1 MIELI
6 FYFQLND
13 DNSDFIFNDYLSIL
27 SIIQIHEPKKIF
39 IYHHNDNLENSVYYK
54 YLIKCFSEE
63 LCEFIKYEN
72 YFINKLL
79 INMKENGGIY
89 IKNNFI
95 LLNKLSSYLLNDF
108 FFCED
113 CIYGFSKNCFKS
125 DKYKIKIIIDK
136 IFEIFGYKQNICK
149 LKNNTIYNELN
160 NNQLLNIIV
169 DYNFSHY
176 FNMINSFLFLKLDNK
191 IEDDVFMNQLQE
203 SKITYLNLVIYYILG
218 YRFYQIPKNIKK
230 YENNL
235 NNILKGISKIYWLN
249 LKSCIERN
257 QKMLDLLKNTSI
269 LNKRVEAYD
278 GKLIQDIKSNYF
290 QENNTNTNTNI
301 NTNNSNYEYAVLL
314 SHLTMLKEALN
325 DNYLENDDY
334 ILFLEDDVCLD
345 FGSYWDGS
353 IENIIKNAPNDCELI
368 MLGYFSLNINFNEKY
383 RLWNNDWSAMAYVI
397 KKSSL
402 NKLSKFIDENK
413 KYSLFNDVNVADNY
427 LFRIFKT
434 YVYQF
439 PIFTILDNNTS
450 TFHKDHDDYQKIY
463 KNINYLILNNSISKY
478 FQINSL

>member
-1 MIELI
+1 MIESI

-13 DNSDFIFNDYLSIL
+13 NNSDFILNDYLSIL
-27 SIIQIHEPKKIF
+27 SIIQIEEPKKIF
-39 IYHHNDNLENSVYYK
+39 IYYHIDNLENCVYYK
-54 YLIKCFSEE
+54 YLIQCFSEKIF
-63 LCEFIKYEN
+63 EFIKYEN
-72 YFINKLL
+72 YFIHNLL

-95 LLNKLSSYLLNDF
+95 LINKLSSYFLNDCF
-108 FFCED
+108 FYED
-113 CIYGFSKNCFKS
+113 CIYGFSKKCFIS
-125 DKYKIKIIIDK
+125 DEYKIKIIINK
-136 IFEIFGYKQNICK
+136 KFEIFGYKQNIYR
-149 LKNNTIYNELN
+149 LKNNIIYNKLN

-169 DYNFSHY
+169 DYNFSYY
-176 FNMINSFLFLKLDNK
+176 FNMVNSFLFLKLDNK
-191 IEDDVFMNQLQE
+191 IEDDIVISYLKE

-218 YRFYQIPKNIKK
+218 YKFYQIPKNIKN

-235 NNILKGISKIYWLN
+235 GNILKGISKIYWLN
-249 LKSCIERN
+249 LKSCIDRN

-278 GKLIQDIKSNYF
+278 GKIIQDIKSNYF
-290 QENNTNTNTNI
+290 QKNNTNI
-301 NTNNSNYEYAVLL
+301 NTNNSNYEYAVIL

-334 ILFLEDDVCLD
+334 VLFLEDDVCLD

-402 NKLSKFIDENK
+402 NKLNKFIDENK

-450 TFHKDHDDYQKIY
+450 TFHQDHDDYQKIY
-463 KNINYLILNNSISKY
+463 KNINYLILNKTIPKY
-478 FQINSL
+478 FQINNL